1 MFGGGEE
8 GKGEGKGGKTGMD
21 YMYHRIQDGVEIV
34 VVA

>member
-21 YMYHRIQDGVEIV
+21 YMYHQGGVEIV